1 MADVVETIAGSLK
14 VLRAARRL
22 SMAELARASG
32 VSKAALSQLESGKG
46 NPTIETLCALAGV
59 LEVPLGELIA
69 QAPRRS
75 VWVTRAEEGARISG
89 AAVDARLM
97 HRFWEAGASFEFY
110 DLVVRADA
118 VQESAAHP
126 PGVVEY
132 LIVHEGELK
141 TGPSGETVALGP
153 GDFAGF
159 AADRPHVYEA
169 VGGPVRATLQ
179 MRYPAG
185 R

>member
-1 MADVVETIAGSLK
+1 MADVVETIAGRLRA
-14 VLRAARRL
+14 LRAARGL

-59 LEVPLGELIA
+59 LQVPLGELIS
-69 QAPRRS
+69 QTPGRS
-75 VWVTRAEEGARISG
+75 VWVTRAGEGARISG

-97 HRFWEAGASFEFY
+97 HRFWEGGASFEFY
-110 DLVVRADA
+110 DLVIRAGA

-132 LIVHEGELK
+132 LVVHEGELEA
-141 TGPSGETVALGP
+141 GPLDETVALGP
-153 GDFAGF
+153 GDFVVF

-169 VGGPVRATLQ
+169 LGGPVRTTLQ